1 MKTKT
6 IILLIL
12 FCSLTV
18 SVLADQTI
26 REILV
31 SGLRLPTDP
40 LRVDPD
46 PQSSP
51 YLLTRVAGF
60 KVSEYGARYFCV
72 WDIVKERD
80 KTIYVRIELENAFNQ
95 SKPIIQDGIIGMNA
109 QSLNIVFGPIPG
121 IKMHQ
126 MYQVKVTLYDDEAR
140 TQEIDQLT
148 QDIKSY
154 VDTQVKDMK
163 VDQSLTTNTGE
174 KIGVVLKDLNKLEPP
189 PIIK

>member
-1 MKTKT
+1 MKIKT
-6 IILLIL
+6 IIFLVF
-12 FCSLTV
+12 FCGLTL
-18 SVLADQTI
+18 SVLADQAV
-26 REILV
+26 REILI
-31 SGLRLPTDP
+31 SGLRLSTDP
-40 LRVDPD
+40 LHVDPD

-72 WDIVKERD
+72 WDIIKERD
-80 KTIYVRIELENAFNQ
+80 KTIYVRIELENAFNK

-109 QSLNIVFGPIPG
+109 QSLNVVFGPIPG

-126 MYQVKVTLYDDEAR
+126 MYQVKVTLYNDEAR
-140 TQEIDQLT
+140 IQEIDQLT

-154 VDTQVKDMK
+154 VDTQDKDVK

-174 KIGVVLKDLNKLEPP
+174 NIGVVLKNLNKPEPP